1 MERPILFSKDMV
13 LAILNGKKTQT
24 RRICKNE
31 SAKCPY
37 GQIGDILWVRETHYI
52 VNKPH
57 WIDLPHTKMADGNVC
72 YYAASFDRST
82 GALSKKPSIFMPK
95 EACRLRLKITN
106 VRLEKLQDISYG
118 DSINEGIM
126 SKKAENSGKKRN
138 LIETLYFVY
147 PWEGFITASPIYSY
161 ATLWNSINGKGSWDK
176 NPTVWV
182 VDFEVIS

>member
-1 MERPILFSKDMV
+1 MV

-57 WIDLPHTKMADGNVC
+57 WIDLPHKKMADGNVC

-106 VRLEKLQDISYG
+106 VRLEKLHSISE
-118 DSINEGIM
+118 DDCIKEGILAQVFPP
-126 SKKAENSGKKRN
+126 KTSGLKPITWYYNYWQKEHST
-138 LIETLYFVY
+138 IY
-147 PWEGFITASPIYSY
+147 PYVSYSSLWE
-161 ATLWNSINGKGSWDK
+161 SINGKDSWNE
-176 NPTVWV
+176 NPNVWV